1 MGQKQK
7 IMVTGILLL
16 IASWILVGCAG
27 LEVAMENRNVQVIS
41 NLDNVPFFETHPGQK
56 VYISIRNFSEYK
68 DLDQLNQLVA
78 QKYQQRGF
86 VVVNSPQQADWTLEA
101 KIVNVKK
108 EDFSAREV
116 KGGSSQQDTVSGAI
130 MGGMAAGFHSGN
142 VRDAVAGAIIGG
154 VLSGAASLTVDS
166 WVKLGYIT
174 IITDIQ
180 VKERKNV
187 FVERT
192 GTQQIGNIKEKVVQ
206 KEQENWLKYRFQ
218 ALTRAKKANLK
229 WEDCKDAM
237 VKEISRILASLL

>member
-1 MGQKQK
+1 MYKKQHFT
-7 IMVTGILLL
+7 ISVLFLLVV
-16 IASWILVGCAG
+16 SWLLVGCAG

-68 DLDQLNQLVA
+68 ELNQLNQLVA

-86 VVVNSPQQADWTLEA
+86 VIVNSPEQADWTLEA
-101 KIVNVKK
+101 KIVNVRK
-108 EDFSAREV
+108 EDFSASEV
-116 KGGSSQQDTVSGAI
+116 KGETSQDAAASGSVFGGAL
-130 MGGMAAGFHSGN
+130 AGASTGSW
-142 VRDAVAGAIIGG
+142 RSAVAGALIGG
-154 VLSGAASLTVDS
+154 VLNSAASLTVNS

-187 FVERT
+187 SVERT
-192 GTQQIGNIKEKVVQ
+192 GTQQIGNVKEKVVQ